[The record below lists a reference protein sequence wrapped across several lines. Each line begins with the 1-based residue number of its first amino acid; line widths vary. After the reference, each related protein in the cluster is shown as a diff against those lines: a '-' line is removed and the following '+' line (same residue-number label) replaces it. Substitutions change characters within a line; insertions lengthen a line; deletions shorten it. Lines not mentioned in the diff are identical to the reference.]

1 MASIAR
7 TAVLPLLLILAALV
21 PFTNNDFYVALGV
34 SIVMYATLA
43 TAWGVFAGPTKYIS
57 LATAAFFGV
66 GAYTVGL
73 LYEKVPMPLL
83 YPLAAVIGAVLA
95 TFVGLTT
102 LRIQGMYFTIFTF
115 GLAELI
121 RQLMTWYQRNVS
133 GSVGVYILTDIS
145 ARQIYWSLTVLL
157 ALTLFGSWLLS
168 RSRWGLALLMIGED
182 ELAAR
187 HSGVRTTA
195 VKVITLAATSA
206 VMSVVGAIVAPR
218 WTYLD
223 PNIAFNPT
231 LSFMPAVIALL
242 GGMQRFWGP
251 LAGAIPLVILFDQLN
266 ARYPTSYTLIL
277 GLLFMVIVFV
287 LPDGILGL
295 LPKLQRLRAPAA
307 PAVTPA
313 PGAGTLSEPVTPAA
327 PARQASPGVDGTSGV
342 VTTASATGT
351 TLLAVRDLRKAFGG
365 IVAVD
370 GLSFDIREGEVFG
383 IIGPNGSGKTTVLN
397 LISGVYEPDRGDIVF
412 LGRPITRKPPE
423 DIARIGIART
433 FQLVR
438 IYPAL
443 TCLDHVIP
451 AALFG
456 GHART
461 LTEAR
466 DHAVHILEEL
476 GMGVF
481 LHVPAGQLNFID
493 QKRLELARAL
503 ALRPKLLLLDEWL
516 AGLNPSE
523 MVIGMEL
530 IESLRGR
537 GMTIVLI
544 EHLMQA
550 VRRLCDRC
558 IVMSFGQK
566 IAEGVPDD
574 VLRDPEVVRVY
585 LGEADDA

>member
-1 MASIAR
+1 MGSITR
-7 TAVLPLLLILAALV
+7 IAVLPVMLVLAALV
-21 PFTNNDFYVALGV
+21 PFTGNDFYIALGI
-34 SIVMYATLA
+34 SILLNAVLA
-43 TAWGVFAGPTKYIS
+43 TTWGLFAGPTKYIS

-73 LYEKVPMPLL
+73 FYERVPMLAL
-83 YPLAAVIGAVLA
+83 YPIAALIGAVLA

-121 RQLMTWYQRNVS
+121 RQLMTWYQRNVT
-133 GSVGVYILTDIS
+133 GSVGVYIITDIT
-145 ARQIYWSLTVLL
+145 ARQIYWSLTALL
-157 ALTLFGSWLLS
+157 ALTLLGGWLLA
-168 RSRWGLALLMIGED
+168 RSRYGLALLMIGED

-195 VKVITLAATSA
+195 VKVVVLALTSA
-206 VMSVVGAIVAPR
+206 IMAVTGAIVAPR

-231 LSFMPAVIALL
+231 LSFMPVVIALL

-251 LAGAIPLVILFDQLN
+251 LVGAIPLVILFDQLN
-266 ARYPTSYTLIL
+266 ARFPTTYTLIL

-287 LPDGILGL
+287 IPDGILGL
-295 LPKLQRLRAPAA
+295 LPKLQRLRGAAPVPTAA
-307 PAVTPA
+307 PASLSAPLVPSTP
-313 PGAGTLSEPVTPAA
+313 TRT
-327 PARQASPGVDGTSGV
+327 ASPGVDGI
-342 VTTASATGT
+342 TGT
-351 TLLAVRDLRKAFGG
+351 PRESTLNGAVLLEVIGLRKAFGG

-370 GLSFDIREGEVFG
+370 DLSFTVREGEVFG
-383 IIGPNGSGKTTVLN
+383 IIGPNGSGKTSVLN
-397 LISGVYEPDRGDIVF
+397 LISGVYEPDRGQILF
-412 LGRPITRKPPE
+412 LGRSLAHKAPE
-423 DIARIGIART
+423 ERARAGIART

-443 TCLDHVIP
+443 TCLDHVVP

-456 GHART
+456 GHVRSLA
-461 LTEAR
+461 EAR
-466 DHAVHILEEL
+466 EYASELLEEL
-476 GMGVF
+476 GMGQF
-481 LHVPAGQLNFID
+481 MHVPAGQLNFID

-523 MVIGMEL
+523 MLIGMEL

-537 GMTIVLI
+537 GTTIVLI
-544 EHLMQA
+544 EHLMQV

-566 IAEGVPDD
+566 IAEGTPEK
-574 VLRDPEVVRVY
+574 VLANPEVVRVY
-585 LGEADDA
+585 LGEADNA

>member
-1 MASIAR
+1 VMRPIAR
-7 TAVLPLLLILAALV
+7 TATLPALLLVAALV
-21 PFTNNDFYVALGV
+21 PLAGNDFHIALGI
-34 SIVMYATLA
+34 SILMYATLA
-43 TAWGVFAGPTKYIS
+43 IAWGLFAGPTKYIG

-73 LYEKVPMPLL
+73 LYEKVPMLAL
-83 YPLAAVIGAVLA
+83 YPLAAVIAALLA
-95 TFVGLTT
+95 LIVGLTT

-121 RQLMTWYQRNVS
+121 RQLMTWYQRNVT
-133 GSVGVYILTDIS
+133 GSVGLYIITDIT
-145 ARQIYWSLTVLL
+145 ARQIYWALTVLL
-157 ALTLFGSWLLS
+157 GLTLLAGWLLA
-168 RSRWGLALLMIGED
+168 RSRYGLALLMIGED
-182 ELAAR
+182 EVAAR

-195 VKVITLAATSA
+195 VKVLTLAGTSA
-206 VMSVVGAIVAPR
+206 IMAVTGAIVAPR

-266 ARYPTSYTLIL
+266 ARFPTAYTLIL
-277 GLLFMVIVFV
+277 GLLFMAIVFV
-287 LPDGILGL
+287 IPNGILGL
-295 LPKLQRLRAPAA
+295 LPKIERKRMAEARLTTPAA
-307 PAVTPA
+307 S
-313 PGAGTLSEPVTPAA
+313 TLSEPLA
-327 PARQASPGVDGTSGV
+327 PAMPARSATPSIDGTSGPV
-342 VTTASATGT
+342 GKLSSHGS
-351 TLLAVRDLRKAFGG
+351 TLLEVRSLRKTFGG

-370 GLSFDIREGEVFG
+370 DLSFEIREGEVFG

-397 LISGVYEPDRGDIVF
+397 LISGLYQPDRGEIVF
-412 LGRPITRKPPE
+412 VGHKITGKAPE
-423 DIARIGIART
+423 EIARLGIART

-443 TCLDHVIP
+443 TCLDHVTP
-451 AALFG
+451 AALFA
-456 GHART
+456 GHARS
-461 LTEAR
+461 LSDAR
-466 DHAVHILEEL
+466 EQARQLLEEL
-476 GMGVF
+476 GMAAYV
-481 LHVPAGQLNFID
+481 HVPAGQLNFID

-523 MVIGMEL
+523 MLIGMEL

-566 IAEGVPDD
+566 IAEGLPGE
-574 VLRDPEVVRVY
+574 VLRDREVVRVY

>member
-1 MASIAR
+1 MGSITR
-7 TAVLPLLLILAALV
+7 FAVLPVLLILATLL
-21 PFTNNDFYVALGV
+21 PFTGNDFYLALGISMLLNAV
-34 SIVMYATLA
+34 LA
-43 TAWGVFAGPTKYIS
+43 TAWGLFAGPTKYIS

-73 LYEKVPMPLL
+73 FYERVPMLAL
-83 YPLAAVIGAVLA
+83 YPIAALIGAVLA

-121 RQLMTWYQRNVS
+121 RQLMTWYQRNVT
-133 GSVGVYILTDIS
+133 GSVGVYIITDIT
-145 ARQIYWSLTVLL
+145 ARQIYWSLTALL
-157 ALTLFGSWLLS
+157 ALTLLGGWLLA
-168 RSRWGLALLMIGED
+168 RSRYGLALLMIGED

-195 VKVITLAATSA
+195 VKVVVLALTSA
-206 VMSVVGAIVAPR
+206 IMAVTGAIVAPR

-251 LAGAIPLVILFDQLN
+251 LVGAIPLIILFDQLN
-266 ARYPTSYTLIL
+266 ARFPTTYTLIL

-287 LPDGILGL
+287 IPDGILGL
-295 LPKLQRLRAPAA
+295 LPKLQRLRGAA
-307 PAVTPA
+307 PAPT
-313 PGAGTLSEPVTPAA
+313 AA
-327 PARQASPGVDGTSGV
+327 PASLSAPLVPSTPTRTASPGTDGI
-342 VTTASATGT
+342 TGT
-351 TLLAVRDLRKAFGG
+351 PRASTLNGAVLLEVNGLRKAFGG

-370 GLSFDIREGEVFG
+370 DLSFTIREGEVFG

-397 LISGVYEPDRGDIVF
+397 LISGVYEPDRGQILF
-412 LGRPITRKPPE
+412 RGQSLTHKAPE
-423 DIARIGIART
+423 EIARAGIART

-443 TCLDHVIP
+443 TCLDHVVP

-456 GHART
+456 GHVRSLA
-461 LTEAR
+461 EAR
-466 DHAVHILEEL
+466 AYASELLEEL
-476 GMGVF
+476 GMGQF
-481 LHVPAGQLNFID
+481 MHVPAGQLNFID

-523 MVIGMEL
+523 MLIGMEL

-537 GMTIVLI
+537 GTTIVLI

-566 IAEGVPDD
+566 IAEGPPDE
-574 VLRDPEVVRVY
+574 VLTDPEVVRVY
-585 LGEADDA
+585 LGEADNA

>member
-1 MASIAR
+1 MTSIAR
-7 TAVLPLLLILAALV
+7 VAVLPVLLLLTALV
-21 PFTNNDFYVALGV
+21 PFAGNDFYIALGL
-34 SIVMYATLA
+34 SILLNAVLA
-43 TAWGVFAGPTKYIS
+43 TAWGLFAGPTKYIS

-73 LYEKVPMPLL
+73 FYERVPMIAL
-83 YPLAAVIGAVLA
+83 YPLAALIGAVLA
-95 TFVGLTT
+95 VFVGLTT

-121 RQLMTWYQRNVS
+121 RQLMTWYQRSVT
-133 GSVGVYILTDIS
+133 GSVGVYIITDIT
-145 ARQIYWSLTVLL
+145 ARQIYWSLTALL
-157 ALTLFGSWLLS
+157 ALTLFGGWLLA
-168 RSRWGLALLMIGED
+168 RSRYGLALLMIGED

-195 VKVITLAATSA
+195 VKVVVLALTSA
-206 VMSVVGAIVAPR
+206 IMAVTGAIVAPR

-251 LAGAIPLVILFDQLN
+251 LVGAVPLVFLFDQLN
-266 ARYPTSYTLIL
+266 ARFPTTYTFIL
-277 GLLFMVIVFV
+277 GVLFMMIVFAI
-287 LPDGILGL
+287 PDGILGL
-295 LPKLQRLRAPAA
+295 LPKLQQLRRAAPAPAA
-307 PAVTPA
+307 PPASLSAPLEPSTPVR
-313 PGAGTLSEPVTPAA
+313 G
-327 PARQASPGVDGTSGV
+327 ASPSVDGMSSPTRSPSPDGSV
-342 VTTASATGT
+342 
-351 TLLAVRDLRKAFGG
+351 LLEVQGLRKAFGG

-370 GLSFDIREGEVFG
+370 DLSFTIREGEVFG

-397 LISGVYEPDRGDIVF
+397 LISGVYEPDRGKILF
-412 LGRPITRKPPE
+412 LGRSLAHKAPE
-423 DIARIGIART
+423 EIARAGIART

-443 TCLDHVIP
+443 TCLDHVVP

-456 GHART
+456 GHVRS
-461 LTEAR
+461 LGEAR
-466 DHAVHILEEL
+466 VYARELLEEL
-476 GMGVF
+476 GMGQF
-481 LHVPAGQLNFID
+481 IHVPAGQLNFID

-523 MVIGMEL
+523 MLIGMEL

-537 GMTIVLI
+537 GTTIVLI

-566 IAEGVPDD
+566 IAEGTPEE
-574 VLRDPEVVRVY
+574 VLAHPEVVRVY
-585 LGEADDA
+585 LGETDDA

>member
-1 MASIAR
+1 MGSITR
-7 TAVLPLLLILAALV
+7 IAVLPVMLVLAALV
-21 PFTNNDFYVALGV
+21 PFTGNDFYIALGI
-34 SIVMYATLA
+34 SILLNAVLA
-43 TAWGVFAGPTKYIS
+43 TAWGLFAGPTKYIS

-73 LYEKVPMPLL
+73 FYERVPMLAL
-83 YPLAAVIGAVLA
+83 YPIAALIGAVLA

-121 RQLMTWYQRNVS
+121 RQLMTWYQRNVT
-133 GSVGVYILTDIS
+133 GSVGVYIITDIT
-145 ARQIYWSLTVLL
+145 ARQIYWSLTALL
-157 ALTLFGSWLLS
+157 ALTLLGGWLLA
-168 RSRWGLALLMIGED
+168 RSRYGLALLMIGED

-195 VKVITLAATSA
+195 VKVVVLALTSA
-206 VMSVVGAIVAPR
+206 IMAVTGAIVAPR

-251 LAGAIPLVILFDQLN
+251 LVGAIPLVILFDQLN
-266 ARYPTSYTLIL
+266 ARFPTTYTLIL

-287 LPDGILGL
+287 IPDGILGL
-295 LPKLQRLRAPAA
+295 LPKLQRLRGAA
-307 PAVTPA
+307 PAPT
-313 PGAGTLSEPVTPAA
+313 AA
-327 PARQASPGVDGTSGV
+327 PASLSAPLVPSTPTRTASPGVDGI
-342 VTTASATGT
+342 TGT
-351 TLLAVRDLRKAFGG
+351 PRASTLNGAVLLEVNGVRKAFGG

-370 GLSFDIREGEVFG
+370 DLSFTIREGEVFG

-397 LISGVYEPDRGDIVF
+397 LISGVYEPDRGQILF
-412 LGRPITRKPPE
+412 LGRSLAHKAPE
-423 DIARIGIART
+423 EIARAGIART

-443 TCLDHVIP
+443 TCLDHVVP

-456 GHART
+456 GHVRSLA
-461 LTEAR
+461 EAR
-466 DHAVHILEEL
+466 EYASELLEEL
-476 GMGVF
+476 GMGQF
-481 LHVPAGQLNFID
+481 MHVPAGQLNFID

-523 MVIGMEL
+523 MLIGMEL

-537 GMTIVLI
+537 GTTIVLI

-566 IAEGVPDD
+566 IAEGTPEE
-574 VLRDPEVVRVY
+574 VLANPEVVRVY
-585 LGEADDA
+585 LGEADNA

>member
-1 MASIAR
+1 MKLSTVRYAI
-7 TAVLPLLLILAALV
+7 LPLLLVLAALV
-21 PFTNNDFYVALGV
+21 PFLGNDFYIALGV
-34 SIVMYATLA
+34 SMLMYAVLA
-43 TAWGVFAGPTKYIS
+43 TAWGLFAGPTKYIS

-73 LYEKVPMPLL
+73 LYEKVPMLLL
-83 YPLAAVIGAVLA
+83 YPLAALIGATLA
-95 TFVGLTT
+95 VFVGLTT
-102 LRIQGMYFTIFTF
+102 LRIQGMYFAIFTF

-121 RQLMTWYQRNVS
+121 RQLMTWYQRSVT
-133 GSVGVYILTDIS
+133 GSVGVYIITDIT
-145 ARQIYWSLTVLL
+145 ARQIYW
-157 ALTLFGSWLLS
+157 ALTGLLGVTLLGGWLLE
-168 RSRWGLALLMIGED
+168 RSRYGLALAMIGED

-195 VKVITLAATSA
+195 VKVATLAATSA
-206 VMSVVGAIVAPR
+206 VMAVVGAIVAPR

-251 LAGAIPLVILFDQLN
+251 LAGAIPLVLLFDQLN
-266 ARYPTSYTLIL
+266 ARFPTSYTLIL
-277 GLLFMVIVFV
+277 GLLFLAIVFI
-287 LPDGILGL
+287 LPHGILGL
-295 LPKLQRLRAPAA
+295 LPKLQRLRVPQPKSEPATA
-307 PAVTPA
+307 SLSVSVSEANPA
-313 PGAGTLSEPVTPAA
+313 PVP
-327 PARQASPGVDGTSGV
+327 SPSLDGTSGNAPRPTPNGSV
-342 VTTASATGT
+342 
-351 TLLAVRDLRKAFGG
+351 LLEVRGLRKAFGG

-370 GLSFDIREGEVFG
+370 DLSFDIREGEVFG

-397 LISGVYEPDRGDIVF
+397 LVSGVYQPDRGDIVF
-412 LGRPITRKPPE
+412 LGSRITGKAPE
-423 DIARIGIART
+423 EIARLGIART

-443 TCLDHVIP
+443 SCLDHVVP

-456 GHART
+456 GHARS
-461 LTEAR
+461 LDEAR
-466 DHAVHILEEL
+466 QVARDLLHEL
-476 GMGVF
+476 GMGAM

-523 MVIGMEL
+523 MLIGMEL

-537 GMTIVLI
+537 GTTIVLI

-566 IAEGVPDD
+566 IAEGRPDE
-574 VLRDPEVVRVY
+574 VLVDPEVVRVY
-585 LGEADDA
+585 LGEDDDA

>member
-1 MASIAR
+1 MASLVRTIA
-7 TAVLPLLLILAALV
+7 LPLLLALAALV
-21 PFTNNDFYVALGV
+21 PFANNDFYVALGV
-34 SIVMYATLA
+34 SIAMYAILA
-43 TAWGVFAGPTKYIS
+43 TAWGTFAGPTKYIS

-73 LYEKVPMPLL
+73 FYEKVPMLLL
-83 YPLAAVIGAVLA
+83 YPLAALIAAVLA
-95 TFVGLTT
+95 VFVGLTT

-145 ARQIYWSLTVLL
+145 ARRIYWSLLVVL

-206 VMSVVGAIVAPR
+206 VMAVVGAIVAPR

-223 PNIAFNPT
+223 PSIAFNPT

-266 ARYPTSYTLIL
+266 ARFPTSYTLIL

-287 LPDGILGL
+287 LPDGILGF
-295 LPKLQRLRAPAA
+295 LPKLQRRHAPAA
-307 PAVTPA
+307 PAPA
-313 PGAGTLSEPVTPAA
+313 TAPSTGTLSAPVTPAA
-327 PARQASPGVDGTSGV
+327 PARHASPGVDGTSGPAPV
-342 VTTASATGT
+342 PTPNGA
-351 TLLAVRDLRKAFGG
+351 TLLEVRGLRKAFGG

-370 GLSFDIREGEVFG
+370 DLSFSIREGEVFG

-397 LISGVYEPDRGDIVF
+397 VISGVYEPDRGEILF
-412 LGRPITRKPPE
+412 LGRPIAAKAPE
-423 DIARIGIART
+423 EIARLGIART

-438 IYPAL
+438 VYPSL

-466 DHAVHILEEL
+466 DHAVQILEEL
-476 GMGVF
+476 GMGGM
-481 LHVPAGQLNFID
+481 LAIPAGQLNFID

-566 IAEGVPDD
+566 IAEGEPEA

>member
-1 MASIAR
+1 MGSITR
-7 TAVLPLLLILAALV
+7 IAVLPVMLVLAALV
-21 PFTNNDFYVALGV
+21 PFTGNDFYIALGI
-34 SIVMYATLA
+34 SILLNAVLA
-43 TAWGVFAGPTKYIS
+43 TAWGLFAGPTKYIS
-57 LATAAFFGV
+57 LAMAAFFGV

-73 LYEKVPMPLL
+73 FYERVPMLAL
-83 YPLAAVIGAVLA
+83 YPIAALIGAVLA

-121 RQLMTWYQRNVS
+121 RQLMTWYQRNVT
-133 GSVGVYILTDIS
+133 GSVGVYIITDIT
-145 ARQIYWSLTVLL
+145 ARQIYWSLTALL
-157 ALTLFGSWLLS
+157 ALTLLGGWLLA
-168 RSRWGLALLMIGED
+168 RSRYGLALLMIGED

-195 VKVITLAATSA
+195 VKVVVLALTSA
-206 VMSVVGAIVAPR
+206 IMAVTGAIVAPR

-251 LAGAIPLVILFDQLN
+251 LVGAIPLVILFDQLN
-266 ARYPTSYTLIL
+266 ARFPTTYTLIL

-287 LPDGILGL
+287 IPDGILGL
-295 LPKLQRLRAPAA
+295 LPKLQRLRGAA
-307 PAVTPA
+307 PAPT
-313 PGAGTLSEPVTPAA
+313 AA
-327 PARQASPGVDGTSGV
+327 PASLSAPLVPSTPTRTASPGVDGI
-342 VTTASATGT
+342 TGT
-351 TLLAVRDLRKAFGG
+351 PRASTLNGAVLLEVNGLRKAFGG

-370 GLSFDIREGEVFG
+370 DLSFTIREGEVFG

-397 LISGVYEPDRGDIVF
+397 LISGVYEPDRGQILF
-412 LGRPITRKPPE
+412 LGRSLAHKAPE
-423 DIARIGIART
+423 EIARAGIART

-443 TCLDHVIP
+443 TCLDHVVP

-456 GHART
+456 GHVRSLA
-461 LTEAR
+461 EAR
-466 DHAVHILEEL
+466 EYASELLEEL
-476 GMGVF
+476 GMGQF
-481 LHVPAGQLNFID
+481 MHVPAGQLNFID

-523 MVIGMEL
+523 MLIGMEL

-537 GMTIVLI
+537 GTTIVLI

-566 IAEGVPDD
+566 IAEGTPEE
-574 VLRDPEVVRVY
+574 VLANPEVVRVY
-585 LGEADDA
+585 LGEADNA

>member
-1 MASIAR
+1 MKLSRVRYAI
-7 TAVLPLLLILAALV
+7 LPLLLVLAALV
-21 PFTNNDFYVALGV
+21 PLAGNDFYIALGV
-34 SIVMYATLA
+34 SILMYAVLA
-43 TAWGVFAGPTKYIS
+43 TAWGLFAGPTKYIS

-73 LYEKVPMPLL
+73 LYEKVPMLLL
-83 YPLAAVIGAVLA
+83 YPLAALIGALLA
-95 TFVGLTT
+95 TLVGLTT
-102 LRIQGMYFTIFTF
+102 LRIQGMYFAIFTF

-121 RQLMTWYQRNVS
+121 RQLMTWYQRSVT
-133 GSVGVYILTDIS
+133 GSVGVYIITDIT
-145 ARQIYWSLTVLL
+145 ARQIYWELTVLL
-157 ALTLFGSWLLS
+157 GLILLGGWLLE
-168 RSRWGLALLMIGED
+168 RSRYGLALAMIGED

-195 VKVITLAATSA
+195 VKVATLAVTSA

-266 ARYPTSYTLIL
+266 ARFPTSYTLIL
-277 GLLFMVIVFV
+277 GLLFLAIVFV
-287 LPDGILGL
+287 LPHGILGL
-295 LPKLQRLRAPAA
+295 LPRLERLRAPQ
-307 PAVTPA
+307 PRP
-313 PGAGTLSEPVTPAA
+313 EPVASSLTVPVGAA
-327 PARQASPGVDGTSGV
+327 TSVQQPSPSLDGTN
-342 VTTASATGT
+342 GT
-351 TLLAVRDLRKAFGG
+351 VAQPTPNGAVLLEVRGLRKAFGG

-370 GLSFDIREGEVFG
+370 DLSFTIREGEVFG

-397 LISGVYEPDRGDIVF
+397 LVSGVYQPDRGDVVF
-412 LGRPITRKPPE
+412 LGKRITGRAPE
-423 DIARIGIART
+423 EIARLGIART

-438 IYPAL
+438 IYPGL
-443 TCLDHVIP
+443 SCLDHVVP

-456 GHART
+456 GHASS
-461 LTEAR
+461 LEEAR
-466 DHAVHILEEL
+466 GIARDLLHEL
-476 GMGVF
+476 GMGAL
-481 LHVPAGQLNFID
+481 LHLPAGQLNFID

-523 MVIGMEL
+523 MLIGMEL

-537 GMTIVLI
+537 GTTIVLI

-558 IVMSFGQK
+558 VVMSFGQK
-566 IAEGVPDD
+566 IAEGRPDE
-574 VLRDPEVVRVY
+574 VLVDPEVVRVY
-585 LGEADDA
+585 LGEDDDA

>member
-1 MASIAR
+1 MKAIAR
-7 TAVLPLLLILAALV
+7 TAALPLLLILAALV
-21 PFTNNDFYVALGV
+21 PFTQNDFYVALGV

-73 LYEKVPMPLL
+73 FYEKVPMLLL
-83 YPLAAVIGAVLA
+83 YPMAALIGAALA
-95 TFVGLTT
+95 VFVGLTT

-145 ARQIYWSLTVLL
+145 ARRIYWSLLALL
-157 ALTLFGSWLLS
+157 ALTLLGSWLLS

-206 VMSVVGAIVAPR
+206 VMAVAGAIVAPR

-223 PNIAFNPT
+223 PGIAFNPT

-266 ARYPTSYTLIL
+266 ARYPTAYTLIL
-277 GLLFMVIVFV
+277 GLLFMIIVFV

-295 LPKLQRLRAPAA
+295 LPKLQRRQPAVAPAA
-307 PAVTPA
+307 AATT
-313 PGAGTLSEPVTPAA
+313 GSLSEPVRPAA

-342 VTTASATGT
+342 VPAGSAPGG
-351 TLLAVRDLRKAFGG
+351 TLLAVHDLRKTFGG

-370 GLSFDIREGEVFG
+370 NLSFEIREGEVFG

-397 LISGVYEPDRGDIVF
+397 LISGVYQPDRGEIVL
-412 LGRPITRKPPE
+412 LGRPITGKAPE
-423 DIARIGIART
+423 EIARLGIART

-438 IYPAL
+438 VYPAL
-443 TCLDHVIP
+443 SCLDHVIP

-456 GHART
+456 GHARN

-466 DHAVHILEEL
+466 DYALQVLDEL
-476 GMGVF
+476 GMSAF
-481 LHVPAGQLNFID
+481 RDVPAGQLNFID

-516 AGLNPSE
+516 AGLNPAE
-523 MVIGMEL
+523 RVIGMEL

-558 IVMSFGQK
+558 LVMSFGEK
-566 IAEGVPDD
+566 IAEGVPED